1 MQLQEAIEKLLAPQR
16 AMEKALAPHRELE
29 ERLRAMT
36 FNLRAASPKQQSQK
50 SELALGISDEQ
61 ASINE
66 KTKIELA
73 RNKLEIQRLVGLSEV
88 GTYVGVDRARTKLKF
103 GFGDPLDDRAQWRT
117 TKAGGEWIILWKTY
131 GVRQSEERKLHRQ
144 LGQRHE
150 LVQRGKEGSNEI
162 YWLTPELVADLR
174 IARVLDDKV
183 KDNDFFQATL
193 F

>member
-16 AMEKALAPHRELE
+16 AIEKALAPHRELE
-29 ERLRAMT
+29 RLCAT
-36 FNLRAASPKQQSQK
+36 SLGLRTASPKRKSQK
-50 SELALGISDEQ
+50 SELTFGISDEQ

-66 KTKIELA
+66 KTQIEIA
-73 RNKLEIQRLVGLSEV
+73 RTKFEVQRLVGLSEV
-88 GTYVGVDRARTKLKF
+88 GTYVGVDRARTKLKL
-103 GFGDPLDDRAQWRT
+103 GFGDPVDDRAQWRT
-117 TKAGGEWIILWKTY
+117 TKAGGEWIIHWKTY
-131 GVRQSEERKLHRQ
+131 GVRESEERKLHKQ

-150 LVQRGKEGSNEI
+150 LVQPGKEGSKEI

-183 KDNDFFQATL
+183 KDNDFFQATI